1 VSPLDRSTGSRRRWA
16 AGLALVVVVW
26 LSPGSLL
33 AADPSAFP
41 SASGSPRPP
50 VSSAEHPPGTLQ
62 ALIDATPPGGSLV
75 VPPGLY
81 RESVEISAP
90 IRIDGSAAEIRGSD
104 PWSDW
109 DAAGSRWR
117 SGDTVPELDT
127 GGECREPRCAWPE
140 QVFVDGR
147 ALLQV
152 AEDPGAGEFAV
163 DEERHVVLADDPTDR
178 LVEVTTRPRW
188 VTVEGADV
196 EIAGFTMRHAASP
209 AQQGG
214 VQALGGGDRLVV
226 RDVELEDAHGALL
239 SFQDVRD
246 ASLLDSVLRRGGQLA
261 VHIGGG
267 GTQGVVVARN
277 HLLDSNTEGFDFGW
291 EAGGLKAAVSSDL
304 TFEDNV
310 VENND
315 GAGLWCDI
323 DCTNV
328 RYLNNRVSHNAG
340 AGIFFEI
347 SDGATIEG
355 NVVWENNWADPA
367 WGWGAGILIS
377 SSTDVVVRNNVVAWN
392 GDGISVISQRRD
404 REDGDAVEGIDVS
417 ANTVAIG
424 PGGGF
429 LLAWLQD
436 WDGPMF
442 EPGADNVGSAN
453 GFFLGADAP
462 DTCHWEWAG
471 CQGSV
476 EDFAATPG
484 GGGSRMLDEA
494 EFAAI
499 LQGAELDPLPEPH
512 VVVADPPR
520 PRDLLRLSFVVPV
533 LAGVLAVG
541 VVAIA
546 VIVVV
551 RSRRRRADPS

>member
-1 VSPLDRSTGSRRRWA
+1 
-16 AGLALVVVVW
+16 
-26 LSPGSLL
+26 
-33 AADPSAFP
+33 
-41 SASGSPRPP
+41 
-50 VSSAEHPPGTLQ
+50 
-62 ALIDATPPGGSLV
+62 
-75 VPPGLY
+75 
-81 RESVEISAP
+81 
-90 IRIDGSAAEIRGSD
+90 
-104 PWSDW
+104 
-109 DAAGSRWR
+109 
-117 SGDTVPELDT
+117 
-127 GGECREPRCAWPE
+127 
-140 QVFVDGR
+140 
-147 ALLQV
+147 
-152 AEDPGAGEFAV
+152 
-163 DEERHVVLADDPTDR
+163 
-178 LVEVTTRPRW
+178 
-188 VTVEGADV
+188 
-196 EIAGFTMRHAASP
+196 M
-209 AQQGG
+209 
-214 VQALGGGDRLVV
+214 
-226 RDVELEDAHGALL
+226 
-239 SFQDVRD
+239 RD

-323 DCTNV
+323 DCTDV

-355 NVVWENNWADPA
+355 NVVWENDWADPA

-377 SSTDVVVRNNVVAWN
+377 SSTDVVVRDNVVAWN

-404 REDGDAVEGIDVS
+404 REDGDAVDGIDVS

-453 GFFLGADAP
+453 GFWLGADAP
-462 DTCHWEWAG
+462 DTCHWEWDG

-499 LQGAELDPLPEPH
+499 LQGAELAPLPEPH
-512 VVVADPPR
+512 VVVAGPAAAEGSPAPLVRRPGAGRRAGRRRRRDRRHRRGAFPSPPGRPVLTRSGEPSQQGCNGSLGAGHGAQAPRPDGRPMPSTPPR
-520 PRDLLRLSFVVPV
+520 HGGRDSDRRHGPPGPRPPRIGGDRGAVGRHSRCVRATRIGLGAVLGGLAGTLVRRPVVPSPSDGRDGMRPGIRALGDGAEDVGGV
-533 LAGVLAVG
+533 LAGEREIG
-541 VVAIA
+541 EYT
-546 VIVVV
+546 
-551 RSRRRRADPS
+551 P